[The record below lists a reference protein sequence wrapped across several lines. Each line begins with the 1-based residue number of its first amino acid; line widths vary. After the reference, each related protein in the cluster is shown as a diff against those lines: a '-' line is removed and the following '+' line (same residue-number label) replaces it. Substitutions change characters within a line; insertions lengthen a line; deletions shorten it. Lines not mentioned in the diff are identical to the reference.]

1 MKFIDTFTEDDKKKL
16 IKKAKLV
23 FSVLKKGT
31 ITRSDGVSF
40 SYLLGDNMKPIV
52 VDGEIEIFAFI
63 SKIIEKTYC
72 PLSIHAIK
80 ELIIKK
86 FEHFNINAEFY
97 NTDNTQIEKYQGK
110 KPWEEPLN
118 EEIDRSYL
126 KKLKKKGELVYKL
139 YKKGKL
145 VSDREDG
152 ELHYTYELSDK
163 KLINAYGDEISVSPD
178 NIKIKYHN
186 ELTNK
191 FALLPIT
198 DSIKKRFHNHGITLN
213 IPRWTEIY
221 IDKWEEH
228 LNEEMDIDK
237 ERKRVKT
244 IHKAIRKGIVNF
256 EGNRYRYELPEEYTF
271 HMVNKLAIE
280 IKSIK
285 FTFYNKDLSMYNE
298 GGHGLPLKI
307 WRIEDGKDVYLNKIL
322 SPQDVGDI
330 CYNDEYN
337 INTKTGVEYVN
348 VKNKVRNKYRD
359 FNINAIM
366 TTPSDTV
373 MVNESTDDYTQKQI
387 KKAKTI
393 YKALRKG
400 TIGGDDPEEPHFT
413 YILSDDFS
421 VHTTNAGIVIS
432 LQKIKIKHLNR
443 GCLLHSTDYMG
454 SLIRKRFNLFGIIL
468 TNPYKDLYF
477 DYEVDDWESPL
488 NEGAEVLNPES
499 LSNNEIKKVKT
510 LYKLLKKGHF
520 KYDDA
525 RSTYGYILPENY
537 YIYKDELGDICIKL
551 TGEEETKML
560 SKVKM
565 ARPSDNFDIL
575 ILPEYTNLH
584 DWIKTKVIEKFDGFN
599 IKFIF

>member
-110 KPWEEPLN
+110 KPWE
-118 EEIDRSYL
+118 
-126 KKLKKKGELVYKL
+126 K
-139 YKKGKL
+139 
-145 VSDREDG
+145 
-152 ELHYTYELSDK
+152 
-163 KLINAYGDEISVSPD
+163 DE
-178 NIKIKYHN
+178 
-186 ELTNK
+186 
-191 FALLPIT
+191 
-198 DSIKKRFHNHGITLN
+198 
-213 IPRWTEIY
+213 
-221 IDKWEEH
+221 

-244 IHKAIRKGIVNF
+244 IHKAIRKGVVNF
-256 EGNRYRYELPEEYTF
+256 NNGRYRYELPEEYTF
-271 HMVNKLAIE
+271 HMVNELAIE

-285 FTFYNKDLSMYNE
+285 FTFYNKDLSMYN
-298 GGHGLPLKI
+298 GGGDGLPLKI
-307 WRIEDGKDVYLNKIL
+307 WRIEEGKDVYLNKIL

-366 TTPSDTV
+366 TTPSDTT
-373 MVNESTDDYTQKQI
+373 MVNESTDDHTQKQI

-393 YKALRKG
+393 YKALKKG
-400 TIGGDDPEEPHFT
+400 TIGGDNPEEPHFT
-413 YILSDDFS
+413 YVLSDDFS

-477 DYEVDDWESPL
+477 DYEVDDWESPI
-488 NEGAEVLNPES
+488 NEGAEVLNSES
-499 LSNNEIKKVKT
+499 LTKNEVRKVKT

-520 KYDDA
+520 KYDDG

-537 YIYKDELGDICIKL
+537 YIYKDELGDVCIKL
-551 TGEEETKML
+551 TGDEETKMI

-565 ARPSDNFDIL
+565 SRPSDNFDL
-575 ILPEYTNLH
+575 PILPEYESLH
-584 DWIKTKVIEKFDGFN
+584 HWIKAKVREKFDGFN

>member
-1 MKFIDTFTEDDKKKL
+1 
-16 IKKAKLV
+16 
-23 FSVLKKGT
+23 
-31 ITRSDGVSF
+31 
-40 SYLLGDNMKPIV
+40 MKPIV

-110 KPWEEPLN
+110 KPWE
-118 EEIDRSYL
+118 
-126 KKLKKKGELVYKL
+126 K
-139 YKKGKL
+139 
-145 VSDREDG
+145 
-152 ELHYTYELSDK
+152 
-163 KLINAYGDEISVSPD
+163 DE
-178 NIKIKYHN
+178 
-186 ELTNK
+186 
-191 FALLPIT
+191 
-198 DSIKKRFHNHGITLN
+198 
-213 IPRWTEIY
+213 
-221 IDKWEEH
+221 

-256 EGNRYRYELPEEYTF
+256 DGNRYRYELPEEYTF
-271 HMVNKLAIE
+271 HVVDEPHLLLT
-280 IKSIK
+280 SIN
-285 FTFYNKDLSMYNE
+285 FTFYNKDLSKDNG

-307 WRIEDGKDVYLNKIL
+307 WRMEEGKDVYLNKIL

-330 CYNDEYN
+330 SYNDEYG

-373 MVNESTDDYTQKQI
+373 MVNEEINKSDKDRILKKGMTVNTALRKGNLVIKYDHNEVEKNTKYRYELPERCNVTMRGESLRISYRYDEGIKNIGDKFPLKIWTDVKGKEILLNTQMTNHDYDYIEDDMENTMLSYIFVKVMKNVKKRYEHFNIQLDLNPYSSSTPLFLHEEEEDNIKKQI

-393 YKALRKG
+393 YKALKKG
-400 TIGGDDPEEPHFT
+400 TIGGDDPEQPHFF
-413 YILSDDFS
+413 YELSDDFT
-421 VHTTNAGIVIS
+421 VHTTQSGVFIS
-432 LQKIKIKHLNR
+432 SEKIKIKHLNR

-477 DYEVDDWESPL
+477 DYEVDAWERPL
-488 NEGAEVLNPES
+488 NEGAEVIDSEGLTK
-499 LSNNEIKKVKT
+499 NEVRKAKT

-520 KYDDA
+520 KYDDE

-537 YIYKDELGDICIKL
+537 YIYKDELGDVCIKL
-551 TGEEETKML
+551 TGDEETKMI

-565 ARPSDNFDIL
+565 SRPSDNFDL
-575 ILPEYTNLH
+575 PILPEYESLH
-584 DWIKTKVIEKFDGFN
+584 HWIKAKVREKFDGFN

>member
-1 MKFIDTFTEDDKKKL
+1 MKFIDLIKEPSDDKL
-16 IKKAKLV
+16 LKKAKTI
-23 FSVLKKGT
+23 FSVLRKGK

-40 SYLLGDNMKPIV
+40 SYELGGRTFAKV
-52 VDGEIEIFAFI
+52 HEGEIVLIGSVTSIKEL
-63 SKIIEKTYC
+63 TYC
-72 PLSIHAIK
+72 PINEK
-80 ELIIKK
+80 FMTELIEKK
-86 FEHFNINAEFY
+86 FDMFDINVELRPP
-97 NTDNTQIEKYQGK
+97 NEDQIEKYQGK
-110 KPWEEPLN
+110 KPWE
-118 EEIDRSYL
+118 
-126 KKLKKKGELVYKL
+126 K
-139 YKKGKL
+139 
-145 VSDREDG
+145 
-152 ELHYTYELSDK
+152 
-163 KLINAYGDEISVSPD
+163 DE
-178 NIKIKYHN
+178 
-186 ELTNK
+186 
-191 FALLPIT
+191 
-198 DSIKKRFHNHGITLN
+198 
-213 IPRWTEIY
+213 
-221 IDKWEEH
+221 

-244 IHKAIRKGIVNF
+244 IHKAIRKGIMNF
-256 EGNRYRYELPEEYTF
+256 DGNRYRYELPEEYTF
-271 HMVNKLAIE
+271 HMVDELHLQVTA
-280 IKSIK
+280 IK
-285 FTFYNKDLSMYNE
+285 FTFYNKDLSRDNE

-373 MVNESTDDYTQKQI
+373 MVNESTDDHTQKQI

-393 YKALRKG
+393 YKALKKG
-400 TIGGDDPEEPHFT
+400 TIGGDNPEEPHFT
-413 YILSDDFS
+413 YVLSDDFS
-421 VHTTNAGIVIS
+421 VHTTNAGTVIS
-432 LQKIKIKHLNR
+432 LYKIKIKHLNR

-477 DYEVDDWESPL
+477 DYEVDDWESPI
-488 NEGAEVLNPES
+488 NEGAEVLNSES
-499 LSNNEIKKVKT
+499 LTKNEVRKVKT

-584 DWIKTKVIEKFDGFN
+584 DWIKNKVIEKFERFN